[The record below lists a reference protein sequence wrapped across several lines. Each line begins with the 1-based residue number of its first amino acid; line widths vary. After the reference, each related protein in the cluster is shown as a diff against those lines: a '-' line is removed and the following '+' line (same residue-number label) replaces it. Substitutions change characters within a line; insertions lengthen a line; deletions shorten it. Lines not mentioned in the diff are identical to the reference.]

1 MSVALPN
8 VDVLERMVRA
18 VEKVRERLLRAS
30 KALEDAGV
38 RYAVIG
44 GNAVAAWVATVD
56 EAAVRNTRDVDILLD
71 PDDFAL
77 ARKALE
83 ADGFIYR
90 HVAGIDLFLD
100 GPAAQAADAVHI
112 VFARQKV
119 RPQYVEPAP
128 DVRDTVS
135 LGQGL
140 RVVPLEAL
148 VRMKLT
154 SFRDR
159 DRTHL
164 RDLIGVGLITERD
177 LANLSDLLAA
187 RLTEILENPEG

>member
-119 RPQYVEPAP
+119 RPLYVEPAP
-128 DVRDTVS
+128 DVGGTVT
-135 LGQGL
+135 LGEGL
-140 RVVPLEAL
+140 RVVPLQAL